1 MTGATTRKEDRGGSA
16 GRGGLETLESVGNV
30 LGELSSRKED
40 NLCVRL
46 LSA

>member
-1 MTGATTRKEDRGGSA
+1 MTETTARKEDRGGSA
-16 GRGGLETLESVGNV
+16 GRGELETLERVGNV
-30 LGELSSRKED
+30 LGELSVRKEA